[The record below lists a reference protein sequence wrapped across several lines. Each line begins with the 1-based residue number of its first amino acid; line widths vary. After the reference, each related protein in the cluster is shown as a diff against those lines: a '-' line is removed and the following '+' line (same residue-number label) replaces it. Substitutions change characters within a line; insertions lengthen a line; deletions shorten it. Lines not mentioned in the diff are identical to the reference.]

1 MRPARTLRLLATLA
15 ALALLAAC
23 PDAKVPKDPRQMP
36 TPKAET
42 PAPTG

>member
-1 MRPARTLRLLATLA
+1 MSMQPSRIVRLLAAVA

-23 PDAKVPKDPRQMP
+23 PDAKVPKDPRQVP

-42 PAPTG
+42 PAA